1 MQEYKYTYSL
11 VIPVYNSA
19 NSLPKLVDEIE
30 KALNGKSYQVIFIN
44 DSSVDNSWE
53 VLMELKAKSK
63 ATMVLVGLAHNS
75 GQHAALY
82 CGLMYAEGNYIV
94 ALDDDLQHKPSEIIK
109 LKECLEQENADLVY
123 GIYEQKKHGIVRNVG
138 SRLFAAIV
146 NKFASTP
153 LKGSSFKLIHA
164 SLIDK
169 VLQHQHF
176 NFYLDEVLAWHSK
189 NTSFVVV
196 EHEKRIMGS
205 SGYSP
210 IILIKMSIRVLLS
223 YTALPLKFIT
233 YLGFLS
239 SLVSFS
245 VGIYYIYE
253 KLINESQSGFTAI
266 IVSIFFSTG
275 LILFSLGIIGEY
287 ISRIFLIQTGKP
299 PFKIKDVEL

>member
-1 MQEYKYTYSL
+1 VQEYKYSYSL
-11 VIPVYNSA
+11 VIPVYNSS
-19 NSLPKLVDEIE
+19 NSLAKLVDEI
-30 KALNGKSYQVIFIN
+30 KFALEGESYQVIFIN
-44 DSSVDNSWE
+44 DSSLDNSWQ
-53 VLMELKAKSK
+53 VLMELKAESK
-63 ATMVLVGLAHNS
+63 AEMVLVSLAHNS

-82 CGLMYAEGNYIV
+82 CGLMYAEGKYIV
-94 ALDDDLQHKPSEIIK
+94 TLDDDLQHKPAEILK
-109 LKECLEQENADLVY
+109 LKKCLQEENADLVY
-123 GIYEQKKHGIVRNVG
+123 GIYEQKKHGIVRNTG
-138 SRLFAAIV
+138 SRLFAAVV

-164 SLIDK
+164 SVIEK

-189 NTSFVVV
+189 KTSFAIV
-196 EHEKRIMGS
+196 EHQKRIMGS

-210 IILIKMSIRVLLS
+210 ILLVKMSIRILLT

-239 SLVSFS
+239 SLFSFGF
-245 VGIYYIYE
+245 GIFYIYE

-287 ISRIFLIQTGKP
+287 ISRIFLIQSGKP
-299 PFKIKDVEL
+299 PFKIKDVER